1 MKRTYVNHC
10 SETQTLFIMHYVLSS
25 VTGSWN
31 FTDTSY
37 KKIRLKIKLKD
48 LVAMATCHEAE
59 QPGMLQVCARC
70 ISVKWLSLSE

>member
-1 MKRTYVNHC
+1 MKRGHVNYC

-31 FTDTSY
+31 FTETSY
-37 KKIRLKIKLKD
+37 KKIRLKTKLKD
-48 LVAMATCHEAE
+48 LIVMATCHEAE

-70 ISVKWLSLSE
+70 ILVKWLSSSE